1 MIDQVSSPNAPPSPR
16 DINPDHKEPKNWG
29 VKVIELGPHP
39 MFVDDT
45 IMAEVRSLLFR
56 SDENSVLTASVF
68 IGNSDLVEE
77 PINVEIFEFFFT
89 HLN

>member
-1 MIDQVSSPNAPPSPR
+1 
-16 DINPDHKEPKNWG
+16 
-29 VKVIELGPHP
+29 

-77 PINVEIFEFFFT
+77 PINVEILEFFFT